1 MAERFLRE
9 ARSEPGGNLGKVVEG
24 ERRSPRPAEREPR
37 VAKRHH
43 AKRSGQTPRVTIS
56 AKRKYVTVFSGEST
70 KPDTPTVNQTLGA
83 GARTSRSR
91 REDFDRPRMVLPGA
105 VRKK

>member
-9 ARSEPGGNLGKVVEG
+9 ARREPGGNLGKVVEG

-43 AKRSGQTPRVTIS
+43 AKRSGQTPRVTTAKRNKRHG
-56 AKRKYVTVFSGEST
+56 AKRKYVTVFTGEST
-70 KPDTPTVNQTLGA
+70 KFEFCT
-83 GARTSRSR
+83 
-91 REDFDRPRMVLPGA
+91 F
-105 VRKK
+105 